1 MPMQFS
7 TGSLRYIAADF
18 SRRLGAAWA
27 PSVRI
32 VPGVSCYYSPFLHR
46 VSMGAE
52 LLNRASTATSLAI
65 LAHEVGH
72 ACQPELRQRRWC
84 LWLLLVCII
93 LACLPALAAVWVNLH
108 GPAGMYLAIAPMSL
122 IPVSY
127 FLTAKY
133 METQEN
139 NLELEFDADVRS
151 AELVGREAALA
162 AMVEYADLF
171 TEGYTTPVGK
181 LRYDRLHTARL
192 SPKDAPGISQKAMLA
207 L

>member
-1 MPMQFS
+1 MPKRLSPATLQH
-7 TGSLRYIAADF
+7 IAAGF
-18 SRRLGAAWA
+18 SRRLGASWA

-32 VPGVSCYYSPFLHR
+32 VPGVNCYYNPFRHR

-52 LLNRASTATSLAI
+52 LLKRASTATSLAI

-84 LWLLLVCII
+84 LWALLACII
-93 LACLPALAAVWVNLH
+93 LACLPVVAAIWVDLH
-108 GPAGMYLAIAPMSL
+108 GPAGVFLAIAPMLL

-133 METQEN
+133 METQDN
-139 NLELEFDADVRS
+139 TLELEFDADARS

-162 AMVEYADLF
+162 AMVEFSELF
-171 TEGYTTPVGK
+171 TDGYTTPAGK
-181 LRYDRLHTARL
+181 LRYDRLRTARL
-192 SPKDAPGISQKAMLA
+192 FPTDAQGRHQEAMLA
-207 L
+207 C